1 MSTQA
6 ITRYFAFLLGGIAG
20 YGAYLMLTDLFSPG
34 ATPWNYFYLWVCLA
48 LLGIAQRIAA
58 QRRWAIIV
66 FTLFCAMGVQG
77 CDLRAYLHLAHTIAG
92 VLLLIL
98 RWRELKPGL

>member
-1 MSTQA
+1 M
-6 ITRYFAFLLGGIAG
+6 LAG
-20 YGAYLMLTDLFSPG
+20 KGVVLMLGDIFSPG
-34 ATPWNYFYLWVCLA
+34 ATPWNYLYLWVCLA
-48 LLGIAQRIAA
+48 LLGVAQRIAV

-66 FTLFCAMGVQG
+66 FTLFCAMGVQV
-77 CDLRAYLHLAHTIAG
+77 CDLRAYLYLTYTIAG